1 MRRLQQLLDELVDAG
16 AAGVLMHYHDQDG
29 QWRGSRGVAELG
41 TDRPVDPD
49 GWFRIGSVT
58 KTFTAAVVLSLV
70 RDGLV
75 TLDDTC
81 EQWLPGLVPGAS
93 GITVLQLL
101 NHTSGLYN
109 YTEDLPDPRQIVLDR
124 YKHWEPKQAI
134 EMATAHAPVFEPGRL
149 GRTPTPT
156 TSCSACSSRPRPA
169 ARTPPSCRPECSR
182 RSYWGGRSHPAMR

>member
-29 QWRGSRGVAELG
+29 QWRGSSGVAELG

-109 YTEDLPDPRQIVLDR
+109 YTEDFPDPKQIVLDR

-134 EMATAHAPVFEPGRL
+134 EMATAHAHVFEPGTSWAYSSTNYILLGLLIEAATGSPYAAELQARVFAPLVL
-149 GRTPTPT
+149 GRTFAP
-156 TSCSACSSRPRPA
+156 
-169 ARTPPSCRPECSR
+169 
-182 RSYWGGRSHPAMR
+182 GR

>member
-1 MRRLQQLLDELVDAG
+1 MQRLQQLLDELIDAG
-16 AAGVLMHYHDQDG
+16 AAGVVMRYHDQDG
-29 QWRGSRGVAELG
+29 QWRGSSGVAELG

-70 RDGLV
+70 SDGAV

-81 EQWLPGLVPGAS
+81 EQWLAGLVPGGD
-93 GITVLQLL
+93 GITVRQLL

-109 YTEDLPDPRQIVLDR
+109 YTEDFPEPKQIVLDR
-124 YKHWEPKQAI
+124 YKHWNRNKPSRWPRL
-134 EMATAHAPVFEPGRL
+134 TLLCSNPGRP

-156 TSCSACSSRPRPA
+156 TSCSACSSRPRPG
-169 ARTPPSCRPECSR
+169 ARTPPS
-182 RSYWGGRSHPAMR
+182 